1 MAQTNETADVIKEL
15 KNKPQVPIKGN
26 TSDFLKK
33 FSKQQADDGKPS
45 GTNVGDPNIGISK
58 FNEDEEYP
66 EEQNSITQADIV
78 SDRKETKKKGFVE
91 RQIEENRKLKEELEK
106 YKKDEIPKFET
117 KIQELE
123 RLVSESKST
132 AESNHYQEQL
142 NKANQEKLEVEQ
154 QLSEQIKELRSKLDF
169 HDITSNPEF
178 KKNYIDPIKNTYD
191 TARQLLGNDS
201 TLLSTFARAVNA
213 NTSMFSAA
221 SEEDRRAA
229 EYDRDQAFEEITN
242 SLSQFKQYQ
251 FAEQVNSFIK
261 ATQNHH
267 TALVNFEDTKQNII
281 QTSKQKEIDGRNRY
295 LNQWK
300 ESYKSAQQ
308 EIDNATS
315 IPDSVADYMKEKG
328 ISYDISRDEAI
339 ALAAT
344 QQTNEQ
350 ASVEEMNRLINQG
363 RAYQK
368 LQAQV
373 KAYQQMV
380 KEKDEYIAQLKG
392 SARITSSPNASDSQ
406 KPRMSITEGL
416 AAKIAR
422 FSPQNRATA

>member
-1 MAQTNETADVIKEL
+1 MADPNDTAEVIKEL
-15 KNKPQVPIKGN
+15 KSKPQVPIKGN

-33 FSKQQADDGKPS
+33 FSKQQSDEGKPS
-45 GTNVGDPNIGISK
+45 ATNVGDPKLGIAK
-58 FNEDEEYP
+58 YNEEEPP
-66 EEQNSITQADIV
+66 EEVAGVTEAEIT
-78 SDRKETKKKGFVE
+78 SDRTGKKKKFVE

-123 RLVSESKST
+123 RMVSESTST
-132 AESNHYQEQL
+132 KEANHYQDQL

-154 QLSEQIKELRSKLDF
+154 QLSEQIKDLRGKLDF
-169 HDITSNPEF
+169 HDITSNPDF
-178 KKNYIDPIKNTYD
+178 KKTYLDPIKSTYD
-191 TARQLLGNDS
+191 TARQLLSNDP
-201 TLLSTFARAVNA
+201 TLLSTFSRAVNA
-213 NTSMFSAA
+213 NASIFNAS

-229 EYDRDQAFEEITN
+229 EADRDQAFEEITN

-261 ATQNHH
+261 ATQGHH
-267 TALVNFEDTKQNII
+267 AALVNFEETKQNIL
-281 QTSKQKEIDGRNRY
+281 QTAKQKEQEGRNKY
-295 LNQWK
+295 LNQWR
-300 ESYKSAQQ
+300 EGYKNTQQ
-308 EIDNATS
+308 EIDRATE
-315 IPDSVADYMKEKG
+315 IPDTIADYMKEKG
-328 ISYDISRDEAI
+328 IKYDISRDEAI

-350 ASVEEMNRLINQG
+350 ASVEDMNRLIHQG

-368 LQAQV
+368 IQAQL
-373 KAYQQMV
+373 KAYQEMV

-392 SARITSSPNASDSQ
+392 SSRISSSSSASDSQ

-416 AAKIAR
+416 AAKLAK
-422 FSPQNRATA
+422 FSPQGRTA

>member
-1 MAQTNETADVIKEL
+1 MADPNDTAEVIAEL
-15 KNKPQVPIKGN
+15 KSKPQVPIKGN

-33 FSKQQADDGKPS
+33 FSKQQADEGKPS
-45 GTNVGDPNIGISK
+45 ATNVGDPNLGIAK
-58 FNEDEEYP
+58 YNEEEPP
-66 EEQNSITQADIV
+66 EEVAGVTEAEIT
-78 SDRKETKKKGFVE
+78 SDRTGKKKGFVE

-123 RLVSESKST
+123 RMVSESTST
-132 AESNHYQEQL
+132 KEANHYQDQL

-154 QLSEQIKELRSKLDF
+154 QLSEQIKDLRGKLDF
-169 HDITSNPEF
+169 HDITSNPDF
-178 KKNYIDPIKNTYD
+178 KKTYLDPIKSTYD
-191 TARQLLGNDS
+191 TARQLLSNDP
-201 TLLSTFARAVNA
+201 TLLSTFSRAVNA
-213 NTSMFSAA
+213 NASIFNAS

-229 EYDRDQAFEEITN
+229 ETDRDQAFEEITN

-261 ATQNHH
+261 ATQGHH
-267 TALVNFEDTKQNII
+267 AALVNFEETKQNIL
-281 QTSKQKEIDGRNRY
+281 QTAKQKEQEGRNKY
-295 LNQWK
+295 LNQWR
-300 ESYKSAQQ
+300 EGYKNTQQ
-308 EIDNATS
+308 EIDRATE
-315 IPDSVADYMKEKG
+315 IPDVVADYMKEKG
-328 ISYDISRDEAI
+328 IKYDISRDEAI

-350 ASVEEMNRLINQG
+350 ASVEDMNRLIHQG

-368 LQAQV
+368 IQAQL
-373 KAYQQMV
+373 KAYQEMV

-392 SARITSSPNASDSQ
+392 SSRISSSSSASDSQ

-416 AAKIAR
+416 AAKLAK
-422 FSPQNRATA
+422 FSPQGRTA

>member
-1 MAQTNETADVIKEL
+1 MADTDNTAEVIAEL
-15 KNKPQVPIKGN
+15 KSKPQIPIKGN

-45 GTNVGDPNIGISK
+45 ATNVGDPNLGIAK
-58 FNEDEEYP
+58 YNEEEP
-66 EEQNSITQADIV
+66 PAEPAEVTESEIT
-78 SDRKETKKKGFVE
+78 SDRTGKKKGFVE

-106 YKKDEIPKFET
+106 YKKEEVPKFET

-123 RLVSESKST
+123 RLVAESKST

-169 HDITSNPEF
+169 HDITSNPDF
-178 KKNYIDPIKNTYD
+178 KKNYLDPIKNTYD
-191 TARQLLGNDS
+191 TARQLLSNDP
-201 TLLSTFARAVNA
+201 TLLSTFSRAVNA
-213 NTSMFSAA
+213 NASIFNAT

-229 EYDRDQAFEEITN
+229 EADRDQAFEEITN

-267 TALVNFEDTKQNII
+267 SALVNFEETKQNIL
-281 QTSKQKEIDGRNRY
+281 QTAKQREQEGRNKY
-295 LNQWK
+295 LNQWR
-300 ESYKSAQQ
+300 ESYKNTQQ
-308 EIDNATS
+308 EIDKATE
-315 IPDSVADYMKEKG
+315 IPDSLADYMKDKG
-328 ISYDISRDEAI
+328 IKFDISRDEAI

-344 QQTNEQ
+344 QQSNEQ
-350 ASVEEMNRLINQG
+350 ASVEDMNRLIHQG

-368 LQAQV
+368 MQAQL
-373 KAYQQMV
+373 KAYQEMV

-392 SARITSSPNASDSQ
+392 SSRITSSPSASDSQ
-406 KPRMSITEGL
+406 KPRMSISEGL

-422 FSPQNRATA
+422 FSPQARTV

>member
-1 MAQTNETADVIKEL
+1 MADTNDTADVIAEL
-15 KNKPQVPIKGN
+15 KSKPQVPIKGN

-33 FSKQQADDGKPS
+33 FSKQQADEGKPS
-45 GTNVGDPNIGISK
+45 ATNVGDPNLGIAK
-58 FNEDEEYP
+58 YNEEEPP
-66 EEQNSITQADIV
+66 EEVERITESEIT
-78 SDRKETKKKGFVE
+78 SDRTGKKKGFVE

-132 AESNHYQEQL
+132 AETNHYQEQL

-154 QLSEQIKELRSKLDF
+154 QLSEQIKELRGKLDF
-169 HDITSNPEF
+169 HDITSNPDF
-178 KKNYIDPIKNTYD
+178 KKNYLDPIKSTYD
-191 TARQLLGNDS
+191 TARQLLSNDP
-201 TLLSTFARAVNA
+201 TLLSTFSRAVNA
-213 NTSMFSAA
+213 NASIFNAA

-229 EYDRDQAFEEITN
+229 EADRDQAFEEITN

-267 TALVNFEDTKQNII
+267 SALVNFEETKQNIL
-281 QTSKQKEIDGRNRY
+281 QTAKQREQEGRNKY
-295 LNQWK
+295 LNQWR
-300 ESYKSAQQ
+300 EGYKNTQQ
-308 EIDNATS
+308 EIDRATE
-315 IPDSVADYMKEKG
+315 IPDTIADYMKEKG
-328 ISYDISRDEAI
+328 IKYDISRDEAI

-350 ASVEEMNRLINQG
+350 ASVEDMNRLIHQG

-368 LQAQV
+368 IQAQL
-373 KAYQQMV
+373 KAYQEMV
-380 KEKDEYIAQLKG
+380 KEKDDYIAQLKG
-392 SARITSSPNASDSQ
+392 SSRISSSSSASDSQ

-416 AAKIAR
+416 AAKLAK
-422 FSPQNRATA
+422 FSPQGRTA

>member
-1 MAQTNETADVIKEL
+1 MADTNDTADVIAEL
-15 KNKPQVPIKGN
+15 KSKPQVPIKGN

-33 FSKQQADDGKPS
+33 FSKQQSDEGKPS
-45 GTNVGDPNIGISK
+45 ATNVGDPNLGIAK
-58 FNEDEEYP
+58 YNEEEPP
-66 EEQNSITQADIV
+66 EEVAGVTEAEIT
-78 SDRKETKKKGFVE
+78 SDRTGKKKGFVE

-123 RLVSESKST
+123 RMVSESKST
-132 AESNHYQEQL
+132 AETNHYQDQL

-154 QLSEQIKELRSKLDF
+154 QLSEQIKELRGKLDF
-169 HDITSNPEF
+169 HDITSNPDF
-178 KKNYIDPIKNTYD
+178 KKTYLDPIKSTYD
-191 TARQLLGNDS
+191 TARNLLSNDP
-201 TLLSTFARAVNA
+201 TLLSTFSRAVNA
-213 NTSMFSAA
+213 NASIFNAS

-229 EYDRDQAFEEITN
+229 EADRDQAFEEITN

-261 ATQNHH
+261 ATQGHH
-267 TALVNFEDTKQNII
+267 AALVNFEETKQNIL
-281 QTSKQKEIDGRNRY
+281 QTAKQKEQEGRNKY
-295 LNQWK
+295 LNQWR
-300 ESYKSAQQ
+300 EGYKNTQQ
-308 EIDNATS
+308 EIDRATE
-315 IPDSVADYMKEKG
+315 IPDTIADYMKEKG
-328 ISYDISRDEAI
+328 IKYDISRDEAI

-350 ASVEEMNRLINQG
+350 ASVEDMNRLIHQG

-368 LQAQV
+368 IQAQL
-373 KAYQQMV
+373 KAYQEMV

-392 SARITSSPNASDSQ
+392 SSRISSSSSASDSQ

-416 AAKIAR
+416 AAKLAK
-422 FSPQNRATA
+422 FSPQGRTA